1 MKPNHRWIVIYDIL
15 DKKRLT
21 KVAKLMESFGIRI
34 QRSVFE
40 MAGSGRLVELVTVR
54 LESILEDVDSVIFI
68 PLCVEDYGKT
78 VRMGTAMRMP
88 DTELTGEN
96 IFL

>member
-1 MKPNHRWIVIYDIL
+1 MRPNHRWIVIYDIL

-21 KVAKLMESFGIRI
+21 RVAKLMESFGIRI

-40 MAGSGRLVELVTVR
+40 MAGSSRLVDLVTAR

-68 PLCVEDYGKT
+68 PLCVEDYEKT
-78 VRMGTAMRMP
+78 VRMGMAMRMP
-88 DTELTGEN
+88 DTELIDEN
-96 IFL
+96 LFL